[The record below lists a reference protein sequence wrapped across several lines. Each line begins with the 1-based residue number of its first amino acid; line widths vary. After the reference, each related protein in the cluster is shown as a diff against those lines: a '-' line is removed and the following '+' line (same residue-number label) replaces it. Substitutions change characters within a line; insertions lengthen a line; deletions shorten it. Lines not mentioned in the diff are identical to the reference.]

1 MQYPLWNFCLPCI
14 TIYLCH
20 CFDYC
25 GVFRDLNNGVKCKVQ
40 GGEDDEY
47 DDVVTAFGESIVWRS
62 WAKIA
67 SFGIWKINVYTV
79 VSTVTQYNIQYTYLL
94 LYYTKC

>member
-1 MQYPLWNFCLPCI
+1 MEFLIALYYNIFMPLLRWLW
-14 TIYLCH
+14 
-20 CFDYC
+20 
-25 GVFRDLNNGVKCKVQ
+25 GFRDLNNGVKCKVQ

-79 VSTVTQYNIQYTYLL
+79 VSTVTQYNIQFTYM
-94 LYYTKC
+94 LYDNII